1 MRVLVLIGVIAVLAA
16 PTAAR
21 AQDVLPE
28 AEPPG
33 PPPPPPTDM
42 RWRNAAGTHF
52 LVELHGGIAGS
63 SADYLDLG
71 WSFGGTVGI
80 GGKFRGFP
88 PRFYAVGSYRS
99 SFYTGEGTHY
109 ATGVP
114 YDAWEADHELTA
126 GLRVVFP
133 LWSQIF
139 RLFGEV
145 RGGTLGHTATL
156 DRAGERSL
164 QESSWGGVFVLATG
178 LQARWHPNAAF
189 GLMLEWAVA
198 DRDLDVVTTAAGYTG
213 TGKERTALYLSNTW
227 FF

>member
-1 MRVLVLIGVIAVLAA
+1 MRGLVLYAVISGLVLAVPA
-16 PTAAR
+16 EAR
-21 AQDVLPE
+21 AQEPAPAPE
-28 AEPPG
+28 DPETQRLRAE
-33 PPPPPPTDM
+33 
-42 RWRNAAGTHF
+42 GTHF
-52 LVELHGGIAGS
+52 LLELHGGLSGS

-99 SFYTGEGTHY
+99 SFYTGEGDHF

-139 RLFGEV
+139 RLFGEL
-145 RGGTLGHTATL
+145 RGGSLGHTATL

-189 GLMLEWAVA
+189 GLTSHGKNSSAHRVA
-198 DRDLDVVTTAAGYTG
+198 MFGQ
-213 TGKERTALYLSNTW
+213 
-227 FF
+227 